1 MESGKR
7 SGSVNMT
14 LVGLALKAQRDG
26 QPFSSAA
33 METLQKHFSDI
44 PPDVLVE
51 RVEVLQ
57 KARDELVVNKYGG
70 VITMRPVHAGS
81 SKVHSLPKSIKETVD
96 AKISSDMGNAVRWS
110 PSRPSPQRRSKRAP
124 IHIPDLDTL
133 VIADSEG
140 DEAIVIPNPRRT
152 TTRPFIR
159 SLKQKGPPLELIP
172 DPQSRV
178 AHKTENI
185 KLLSPTRA
193 ATISPTPRR
202 VPPVRLPANATPV
215 TSASGMGPIEEPNP
229 KNELD
234 HKPTLQ
240 LSENITLNPSECS
253 PIKKVLNNKASR
265 LRTQSNL
272 EKIFGFESPKHGRLN
287 FKKQSPSKSSSPSRS
302 RPNLAKDIEAAA
314 SFAAIDSFFQ
324 NSPRR
329 LKNNKH
335 EDENKKQ
342 SSGDTQKAPVV
353 KTTKP
358 PLKRYFTNDSGDL
371 GTSPSSLMFQ
381 MDEDMHF
388 QQFPLQ
394 YMESDVGG
402 NVNIDGNIEINVQ
415 SEATAGSITPQILS
429 DITEPYQN
437 QSPIYSKPPTAK
449 SSSTISTIS
458 TIRKISLQGVKN
470 EELLDTETELIKSE
484 DLSEPTILN
493 VKVGSRGLIINI
505 LCAGDLVMGETSIH

>member
-1 MESGKR
+1 MMDSGKR

-14 LVGLALKAQRDG
+14 LVGLALKAQKNG

-81 SKVHSLPKSIKETVD
+81 SKVHSLPKSINETVD
-96 AKISSDMGNAVRWS
+96 AKVSSDMGNAVRWS
-110 PSRPSPQRRSKRAP
+110 PPRPSPQRRSKRAP
-124 IHIPDLDTL
+124 VHIPDLDTL
-133 VIADSEG
+133 VIADSED
-140 DEAIVIPNPRRT
+140 DEAIIIPDPRRM
-152 TTRPFIR
+152 TTRPPIR

-172 DPQSRV
+172 EPQSRV
-178 AHKTENI
+178 AHKPENI

-202 VPPVRLPANATPV
+202 VPPVRLPANATPI
-215 TSASGMGPIEEPNP
+215 TSASGTGPVEEPNP

-234 HKPTLQ
+234 LKPTLQ
-240 LSENITLNPSECS
+240 LSEKTTLNPSECS

-265 LRTQSNL
+265 LRTRSNL
-272 EKIFGFESPKHGRLN
+272 EKIIGFESPKHGRLN
-287 FKKQSPSKSSSPSRS
+287 FKKQSPSKSPSPSRS
-302 RPNLAKDIEAAA
+302 RPNIAKDMEAAA
-314 SFAAIDSFFQ
+314 SFAAINNFFQ

-329 LKNNKH
+329 LKDNKH

-342 SSGDTQKAPVV
+342 SSGDTQKTPLV
-353 KTTKP
+353 KTKKP
-358 PLKRYFTNDSGDL
+358 PLKRYFTNESRDL
-371 GTSPSSLMFQ
+371 GTSPSSLVFQ

-388 QQFPLQ
+388 ERFPLQ
-394 YMESDVGG
+394 CMESDV
-402 NVNIDGNIEINVQ
+402 VNIDGNIEINVQ
-415 SEATAGSITPQILS
+415 GEATTGSKTPQILS

-437 QSPIYSKPPTAK
+437 QSLIYSKPSIAK
-449 SSSTISTIS
+449 SGSTTSTIS

-484 DLSEPTILN
+484 DPSEPTILN
-493 VKVGSRGLIINI
+493 VKVGSRGLIINV
-505 LCAGDLVMGETSIH
+505 LCAGNLVMGETSIH